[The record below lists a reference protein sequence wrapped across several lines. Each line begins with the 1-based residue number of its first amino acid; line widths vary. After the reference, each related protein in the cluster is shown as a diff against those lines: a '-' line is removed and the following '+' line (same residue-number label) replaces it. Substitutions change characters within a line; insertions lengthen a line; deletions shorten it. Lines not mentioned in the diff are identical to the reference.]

1 MVLGGRRRAWD
12 VWRVQYGNL
21 YITICKID
29 TQWELAVWLRDL
41 KLGLCNNL
49 ERWDG
54 MERGSKGKGHRY
66 TYGCVN
72 YKSALTK
79 SIVND

>member
-1 MVLGGRRRAWD
+1 MGTQIQRRDLWMVLGGRRRAWD
-12 VWRVQYGNL
+12 VWRVQHGNL

-29 TQWELAVWLRDL
+29 THWELAVWLRDL

-54 MERGSKGKGHRY
+54 VGERFKRERS
-66 TYGCVN
+66 
-72 YKSALTK
+72 
-79 SIVND
+79 